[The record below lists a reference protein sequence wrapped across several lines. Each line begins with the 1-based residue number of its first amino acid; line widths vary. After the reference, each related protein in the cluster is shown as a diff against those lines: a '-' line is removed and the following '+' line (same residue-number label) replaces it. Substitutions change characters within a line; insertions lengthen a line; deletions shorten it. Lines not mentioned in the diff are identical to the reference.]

1 MAVWLTLVN
10 CLWNV
15 KLLIIIKW
23 PIQMLSKCMKLEQPA
38 LCLWHLIDMAG
49 VFGPGP
55 TVPVLYTTEVD
66 WLAGLIVW
74 NCL

>member
-1 MAVWLTLVN
+1 
-10 CLWNV
+10 
-15 KLLIIIKW
+15 
-23 PIQMLSKCMKLEQPA
+23 MLSKCMKLEQPA